1 MATHPADTLPS
12 GNSLKNR
19 FQTPEKVQMY
29 LPRET
34 TTTTTTWKHRV
45 ISQVVNSSS
54 LPRIGSAK
62 SPRDWK
68 PFVWLRFPIP
78 CLQIYETKQRSDA
91 KTWMTFTCWWFPSTP
106 LKHMSQI
113 GNLRG
118 PRVKIKKSL
127 KAPTSWI
134 LSMALIFEAP
144 LPMFFFLRLKNH
156 SLNFPQLKPP
166 SLGSLHMAGAVWA
179 LAACDGEKFRPTNPV

>member
-1 MATHPADTLPS
+1 M
-12 GNSLKNR
+12 
-19 FQTPEKVQMY
+19 
-29 LPRET
+29 
-34 TTTTTTWKHRV
+34 
-45 ISQVVNSSS
+45 VNSSS
-54 LPRIGSAK
+54 LPWIGSAK
-62 SPRDWK
+62 NPRDWK

-106 LKHMSQI
+106 LKHVSQI

-118 PRVKIKKSL
+118 LGWKL
-127 KAPTSWI
+127 KNLWKHQPVGYYQW
-134 LSMALIFEAP
+134 LSFWKLHFRC
-144 LPMFFFLRLKNH
+144 FFFWLKNH

-179 LAACDGEKFRPTNPV
+179 LAACDVEQFRPKNLCKI